1 MSTVLYPPMMNPDS
15 IKDYII
21 NQIKENPVLMKS
33 VQEVL
38 VKPLVDEITDLK
50 KQISDLEEQI
60 SDIREFL
67 GENDLYCIKEME
79 NDTRKPLKPPQEQVA
94 VLKVEVEDLKT
105 YLMSPVLQDQTKNE
119 KRAALFMECPPIGQ
133 VTPSL
138 DIEIKSKGWRQ
149 WVRNLPE
156 ELRTKSSQNIRKLKI
171 DLFNLL
177 EKLFPDRIYLKQEK
191 TGLKEW
197 KLIIKSVT

>member
-50 KQISDLEEQI
+50 KQISDL
-60 SDIREFL
+60 

-105 YLMSPVLQDQTKNE
+105 YLMSPVLQDQT
-119 KRAALFMECPPIGQ
+119 
-133 VTPSL
+133 
-138 DIEIKSKGWRQ
+138 
-149 WVRNLPE
+149 
-156 ELRTKSSQNIRKLKI
+156 
-171 DLFNLL
+171 
-177 EKLFPDRIYLKQEK
+177 
-191 TGLKEW
+191 
-197 KLIIKSVT
+197 